1 MERSD
6 NFLHE
11 ASYLD
16 QEGQFRTSRVP
27 VIQEIARRGIKHL
40 PKRFIMVYPQY
51 DHDPVIDVSEF
62 LPSISMANLRAR
74 FKPEDRAQE
83 LAKLASGA
91 RAWGMFVIKDHG
103 VPWSVL
109 QGVRDVVKKFFGLSF
124 EEKKASVGSYVS
136 VDNMGYGRNF
146 VKSEDQ
152 PLDWIDRVTM
162 KAAPAGA
169 TQGLHRPHPPH
180 AIRPR
185 AAGGLQVLKD
195 MKWVS
200 VTWPPEALLVNVGD
214 LLEIMSNGRLKS
226 LWHRVVTQMDID
238 RFSVALFYNP
248 SPQTEIEPIWDCSL
262 SDEEYKNVVVGD
274 YLQHLYKISP
284 TMEKEAINFSKTP
297 KP

>member
-109 QGVRDVVKKFFGLSF
+109 Q
-124 EEKKASVGSYVS
+124 
-136 VDNMGYGRNF
+136 DNMGYGRNF

-169 TQGLHRPHPPH
+169 TQGLHVWPQRPANFRH
-180 AIRPR
+180 AIEQYVAEAR
-185 AAGGLQVLKD
+185 AILNDLLDALA
-195 MKWVS
+195 
-200 VTWPPEALLVNVGD
+200 EALLLERHAFLQNFDPNESEINVRVNYYPPKGQEGSPLGMPAFGYGGRRRAVAD
-214 LLEIMSNGRLKS
+214 PLASSLL
-226 LWHRVVTQMDID
+226 
-238 RFSVALFYNP
+238 
-248 SPQTEIEPIWDCSL
+248 
-262 SDEEYKNVVVGD
+262 
-274 YLQHLYKISP
+274 
-284 TMEKEAINFSKTP
+284 TP
-297 KP
+297 